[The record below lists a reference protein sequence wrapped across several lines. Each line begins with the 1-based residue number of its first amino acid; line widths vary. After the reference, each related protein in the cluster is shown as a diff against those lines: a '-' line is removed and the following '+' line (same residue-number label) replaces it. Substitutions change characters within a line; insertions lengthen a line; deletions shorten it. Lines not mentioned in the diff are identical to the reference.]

1 MGNTLSGKHIILGAT
16 RKTEEMSKLIEKQGG
31 TASVR
36 SLQGTVYKADDE
48 VKRDLK
54 RIAEMGADWFIFTTG
69 IGLQTLIEQAEE
81 IGIKEEFLAVIQKA
95 NVASR
100 GYKTAAALK
109 KFRIDTVVS
118 DDDGTT
124 KGLIRQLEK
133 NDFSG
138 KSVVVQLH
146 GEKAPALIKFLESKG
161 AVISQLL
168 PYQHIPPVQETVEI
182 LCQELMN
189 GSVDAVCFTTAI
201 QVRSLFDFA
210 REKGYLQNIKTAFA
224 EKAVATAVGKVTA
237 EALVEEG
244 IERIVVPEY
253 ERMGAM
259 IVELVHYFEK

>member
-118 DDDGTT
+118 D
-124 KGLIRQLEK
+124 
-133 NDFSG
+133 
-138 KSVVVQLH
+138 
-146 GEKAPALIKFLESKG
+146 
-161 AVISQLL
+161 
-168 PYQHIPPVQETVEI
+168 
-182 LCQELMN
+182 
-189 GSVDAVCFTTAI
+189 
-201 QVRSLFDFA
+201 
-210 REKGYLQNIKTAFA
+210 
-224 EKAVATAVGKVTA
+224 
-237 EALVEEG
+237 
-244 IERIVVPEY
+244 
-253 ERMGAM
+253 
-259 IVELVHYFEK
+259 